1 MVKGSDNERINFE
14 DDKFLT
20 KSHADLK
27 LKHYSQDELVQFI
40 NNITLVKLRTRNN
53 NKRLILNKILN
64 DLSLLL
70 IRMV

>member
-1 MVKGSDNERINFE
+1 MQKILSNHINFE
-14 DDKFLT
+14 VDNFLT
-20 KSHADLK
+20 KSQGDFKLK
-27 LKHYSQDELVQFI
+27 LYSQDELVQFI

-70 IRMV
+70 IRGV